1 VCCIIKCPFTSTSTT
16 GQKESVPYDASALY
30 MKIIMT
36 EVSPTMYSTMYL
48 GIYVCHCA
56 GRSAFRTIR
65 VLVKSKAVMTVPL
78 IIVPHPVRK

>member
-1 VCCIIKCPFTSTSTT
+1 
-16 GQKESVPYDASALY
+16 
-30 MKIIMT
+30 MT

-56 GRSAFRTIR
+56 GRSAFRTTRIVYGHIR